1 MCADSN
7 ASWESLVA
15 GDGWAYCVLSAD
27 WVKFFLGLQSVAGYL
42 GLALDFVVRRL
53 GRGLIAI
60 FRDFFASAGEI
71 FILAGGW
78 ALAHHLWGLDTF
90 LMFPNL
96 LGS

>member
-1 MCADSN
+1 MHRG
-7 ASWESLVA
+7 SLWLLGMVGHIA
-15 GDGWAYCVLSAD
+15 FYRQIGL
-27 WVKFFLGLQSVAGYL
+27 KFFLGLQSVTGYL

-60 FRDFFASAGEI
+60 FRDFFASADEI
-71 FILAGGW
+71 FVLAGGW